1 MIQRFHSRFRAGRS
15 RRAAA
20 GFTIAEMVVTLL
32 IFSIVALG
40 ILAMFD
46 MNGRIARVEGRVT
59 DMQQALRAGQQDMVR
74 VVRMTARGG
83 LPLMLFKDTPPGF
96 PGKELPAGLAIEVA
110 NNVAAGTQIAGSAEA
125 PVVQGTDVI
134 TVRGVFSTLYQNNPA
149 GAGFTIT
156 ERDSNGVPKKGRL
169 ALSNTSPTGVP
180 QNLQDVAEAIDR
192 AKNGKPESYLL
203 VSPLEDAIFAVVEI
217 DGSTSDHVE
226 AGGVTT
232 SATVSFN
239 ASGTEHS
246 DLYKLL
252 SPGGNFPS
260 TMTTVAYSGVL
271 VEYKYYIRDPGPL
284 KGKVQANQGNL
295 LEPTLARAR
304 LYPGTNTPYEKSDE
318 NLREEIAEDVFD
330 LQATL
335 GIDLNGDEIVAEGID
350 AAGRKADEWLYNEVG
365 DATTSATWN
374 GTAAASRKLSYVRIT
389 TLARTAGADPQPQW
403 QAPVLARFEDKDYQ
417 TSPFNEFN
425 TTVQRRYRRQ
435 SLQSV
440 VDLRNLS

>member
-1 MIQRFHSRFRAGRS
+1 MAQQIQRIHRFRS
-15 RRAAA
+15 RAAA
-20 GFTIAEMVVTLL
+20 GFTLAEMIVTLL

-74 VVRMTARGG
+74 MVRMTARGG

-110 NNVAAGTQIAGSAEA
+110 NNVAAGTQIANKPEA

-149 GAGFTIT
+149 GAGLTLT
-156 ERDSNGVPKKGRL
+156 DANNDGVPESGSL
-169 ALSNTSPTGVP
+169 LLSNTSPTGVP
-180 QNLQDVAEAIDR
+180 QNLQTVADAIDTTQ
-192 AKNGKPESYLL
+192 AGQPEAYLL
-203 VSPLEDAIFAVVEI
+203 VSPLEDAIFAVVEV
-217 DGSTSDHVE
+217 DPTSTYLKT
-226 AGGVTT
+226 GGVVTQ
-232 SATVSFN
+232 ATVRFK
-239 ASGTEHS
+239 ASGSARS
-246 DLYKLL
+246 DLFKLI
-252 SPGGNFPS
+252 SPGGSFPKA
-260 TMTTVAYSGVL
+260 MTTVAYSGVL
-271 VEYKYYIRDPGPL
+271 EEYKYYIRDPGPL
-284 KGKVQANQGNL
+284 QGKIQANKANL
-295 LEPTLARAR
+295 LEPTLVRAR
-304 LYPGTNTPYEKSDE
+304 LYPGTNIPYKNDAA
-318 NLREEIAEDVFD
+318 NLHEEIADDVFD

-335 GIDLNGDEIVAEGID
+335 GIDLNGDELIAEGTD
-350 AAGRKADEWLYNEVG
+350 TATRKADEWLYNEVG
-365 DATTSATWN
+365 DDTTAATWN
-374 GTAAASRKLSYVRIT
+374 GTAATPRKLSYVRIT

-417 TSPFNEFN
+417 TSPFSEFN

-435 SLQSV
+435 FLQSV